1 MLRQAI
7 HSDRAPAAIGPYS
20 QATRAGNTVYFSG
33 QVPIDPATG
42 NLVDGDIAAQAR
54 RAFDNLKAVCEA
66 AGGSFDDIVRVG
78 LYLTDLSQFSQVNAV
93 MAEYFSE
100 PYPAR
105 STIEVSAL
113 PRGAAFEVD
122 AIMVLGWSRAV
133 SLAPR
138 GPRHHLRAFLPV
150 PVQRSAH
157 QQHQR
162 DRRGHREEG
171 ADQDLVQ
178 HQPAVQHR
186 KARHRGG
193 DHQERPHRRG
203 QGRRMHA
210 LVEIPEAKQAQRADE
225 GQGRSRQCQQRDGN
239 GSPRRQQLEMV
250 HSITSPR
257 IRNLDTAMVLAKPS
271 RAMIS
276 AASKYIG

>member
-1 MLRQAI
+1 MPRQAI

-122 AIMVLGWSRAV
+122 AIMVLG
-133 SLAPR
+133 
-138 GPRHHLRAFLPV
+138 
-150 PVQRSAH
+150 
-157 QQHQR
+157 
-162 DRRGHREEG
+162 
-171 ADQDLVQ
+171 
-178 HQPAVQHR
+178 
-186 KARHRGG
+186 
-193 DHQERPHRRG
+193 
-203 QGRRMHA
+203 
-210 LVEIPEAKQAQRADE
+210 
-225 GQGRSRQCQQRDGN
+225 
-239 GSPRRQQLEMV
+239 
-250 HSITSPR
+250 
-257 IRNLDTAMVLAKPS
+257 
-271 RAMIS
+271 
-276 AASKYIG
+276 